1 MGPSERIVNFGLRVP
16 IGFLMASA
24 MMAVAWGG
32 ERPSPTGEA
41 FAQPVLPQ
49 DLLDQNFLDY
59 GKLRSD
65 FSAGDR
71 KFSPPSPSRSRGKR
85 IGFDLKTDYD
95 VDVEKFLPTEGYPL
109 YAPNANGNQQNMS
122 APKKKP
128 FFMGLSVTKPLN

>member
-1 MGPSERIVNFGLRVP
+1 LI
-16 IGFLMASA
+16 ASA
-24 MMAVAWGG
+24 MTAVVWGG

-71 KFSPPSPSRSRGKR
+71 KFSRPSPSPSRGKGV
-85 IGFDLKTDYD
+85 GFDLKTDYD

-109 YAPNANGNQQNMS
+109 YAPTPNGNQQNVS
-122 APKKKP
+122 TQKKKP
-128 FFMGLSVTKPLN
+128 FFMGLSVTKSLN